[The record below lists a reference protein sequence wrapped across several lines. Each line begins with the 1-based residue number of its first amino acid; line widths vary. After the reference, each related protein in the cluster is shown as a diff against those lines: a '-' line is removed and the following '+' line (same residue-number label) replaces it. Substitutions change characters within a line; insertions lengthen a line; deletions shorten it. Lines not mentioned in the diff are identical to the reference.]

1 MGFALVGTKLKHEH
15 WCSFDSEALRKRHIA
30 KPKLLAIS
38 TKRTYQHN
46 SKPLTLAKQSSITK
60 S

>member
-46 SKPLTLAKQSSITK
+46 SKP
-60 S
+60 